1 VTDEA
6 DVAVQQIS
14 ELKQVA
20 GIEVVGAIPRD
31 LQTPAVFSAGLV
43 AGSNKREHAERVL
56 RHLASSEVAPA
67 LRESGLEP

>member
-1 VTDEA
+1 M
-6 DVAVQQIS
+6 QQIS

-20 GIEVVGAIPRD
+20 GIEIVGPIPRD

-43 AGSNKREHAERVL
+43 ATSNNAGEAARLL
-56 RHLASSEVAPA
+56 RYLASPEAAPA

>member
-1 VTDEA
+1 
-6 DVAVQQIS
+6 
-14 ELKQVA
+14 
-20 GIEVVGAIPRD
+20 
-31 LQTPAVFSAGLV
+31 V